1 MAKIGISTWVW
12 TSPLSLASLE
22 SLAARVRELGFD
34 LIEVPIEGT
43 SDLDYPQAARV
54 IGDRGLDVSVCAVMG
69 ADRDLIHPDASVRQ
83 NAMDYV
89 RHCID
94 AAQVLGARNVVGPLY
109 SAVGRTWQASDDE
122 RRRDEELLVGELKAL
137 AAYAGERGVTI
148 CVEPLNRFE
157 TSFMN
162 LTEQAIAIVDRV
174 DQPACG
180 ILLDTFH
187 MNIDERSIGDAIR
200 AAGRRLRHLHAC
212 ENDRGTPGTGHLPW
226 TDVSQACRDIGFEG
240 PFVIESFAAGV
251 KAMARATC
259 IWRPLAA
266 SPDALASG
274 GITFLRGL
282 LG

>member
-1 MAKIGISTWVW
+1 
-12 TSPLSLASLE
+12 
-22 SLAARVRELGFD
+22 
-34 LIEVPIEGT
+34 
-43 SDLDYPQAARV
+43 
-54 IGDRGLDVSVCAVMG
+54 MG
-69 ADRDLIHPDASVRQ
+69 ADRDLVHPDASVRQ